1 METLAAHFTYVITS
15 LRAVIAAV
23 ASKNHAR
30 IPLLMALWSRV
41 GRMSQRFERLY
52 LRWQTGTLPKPRASR
67 AGRPRSEKPREK
79 SPFPSRRAWLL
90 TSTRETAAAH
100 GQLEYFLT
108 QPGLA
113 DFLAAVPQAARIL
126 RPLCQ
131 MLGNACPML
140 GTLDANEPRPPRVR
154 PIRAR
159 SIRAARPKS
168 PKPPRPPKPPRTPPA
183 APGGSTWLVRPPPP
197 KDYEVNWSWHP
208 PNPIPIT

>member
-23 ASKNHAR
+23 AAKNHAR
-30 IPLLMALWSRV
+30 NPLLMALWSRV

-52 LRWQTGTLPKPRASR
+52 ARWQAGTLPNPRPSR
-67 AGRPRSEKPREK
+67 AGQPRAGKPREK
-79 SPFPSRRAWLL
+79 SPFPTKRAWLL
-90 TSTRETAAAH
+90 ATTRETAAAH
-100 GQLEYFLT
+100 GQLAHFLT

-140 GTLDANEPRPPRVR
+140 GTRDANEPRPPR
-154 PIRAR
+154 AR
-159 SIRAARPKS
+159 SIRAPKLRT
-168 PKPPRPPKPPRTPPA
+168 PKPRPPKPPRSPPPTPGA
-183 APGGSTWLVRPPPP
+183 STWLVRPPPP
-197 KDYEVNWSWHP
+197 RDYEVNWFCHP
-208 PNPIPIT
+208 PNPIPST